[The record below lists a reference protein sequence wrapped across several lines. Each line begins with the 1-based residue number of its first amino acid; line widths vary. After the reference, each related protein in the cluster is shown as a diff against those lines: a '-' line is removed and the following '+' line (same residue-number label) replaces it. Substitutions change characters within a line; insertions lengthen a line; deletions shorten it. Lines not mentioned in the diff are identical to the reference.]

1 MEYWQC
7 GLCDI
12 DDAEEVC
19 LDLRAKVFVRSLL
32 NGRTVCVAGIVH
44 DDIKRAELVKR
55 LLDCSAGGGCIG
67 NVERYG
73 ADLIPIALDQVI
85 ELNWITCCGN
95 ELVSCGEHRF
105 GKCAP

>member
-19 LDLRAKVFVRSLL
+19 LDLCAKVFVRSLL
-32 NGRTVCVAGIVH
+32 DGRTVCVAGIVH
-44 DDIKRAELVKR
+44 DDIKRAELVER
-55 LLDCSAGGGCIG
+55 CLDCSAGGCCIG

-73 ADLIPIALDQVI
+73 ADLIPLALDQVR
-85 ELNWITCCGN
+85 ELNWIASCGN
-95 ELVSCGEHRF
+95 KLVPRGKHRF
-105 GKCAP
+105 SKRTA